1 MASEIIKKYS
11 APYTFESVTYPD
23 SAFTINTS
31 NVVIN
36 GNLVV
41 VGTATEVDVA
51 VLDVHNNKI
60 TLNAGLLQTEPPTL
74 DASLVV
80 NRGNEANVSL
90 LWNEATNSWQL
101 TNDGVVWSDI
111 VVQTGVT
118 GYISAVVEDL
128 TPQLGGNL
136 DVNGSTITGNVV
148 IDATNEMF
156 VETPMQLK
164 NFTGTPAPTT
174 GYTTITSGT
183 PESGDAGVYVTNATV
198 TQAELI
204 TASKALV
211 YALIL

>member
-1 MASEIIKKYS
+1 MASEIIKNYS
-11 APYTFESVTYPD
+11 APYTFNSVTYPD
-23 SAFTINTS
+23 STFTVNTS

-41 VGTATEVDVA
+41 TGTSTEVDVA

-60 TLNAGLLQTEPPTL
+60 TLNAGLTPITAPTL
-74 DASLVV
+74 DSSLVV
-80 NRGNEANVSL
+80 NRGSEANVSIM
-90 LWNEATNSWQL
+90 WNETSNTWQL
-101 TNDGVVWSDI
+101 TNDGVIWSNI
-111 VVQTGVT
+111 TVQTGG
-118 GYISAVVEDL
+118 GYITAVVEDL

-148 IDATNEMF
+148 IDSTTEVF

-164 NFTGTPAPTT
+164 DFVGTPTT
-174 GYTTITSGT
+174 ALGYTTITSST
-183 PESGDAGVYVTNATV
+183 PGYGDTGVYVSSNAV
-198 TQAELI
+198 AQAELI

>member
-1 MASEIIKKYS
+1 MASEIIKNYS
-11 APYTFESVTYPD
+11 APYTFNSVTYPD
-23 SAFTINTS
+23 STFTVNTS

-41 VGTATEVDVA
+41 TGTSTEVDVA

-60 TLNAGLLQTEPPTL
+60 TLNAGLTPITAPTL
-74 DASLVV
+74 DSSLVV
-80 NRGNEANVSL
+80 NRGSEANVSIM
-90 LWNEATNSWQL
+90 WNETSNTWQL
-101 TNDGVVWSDI
+101 TNDGVIWSNI
-111 VVQTGVT
+111 TVQAGG
-118 GYISAVVEDL
+118 GYITAVVEDL

-148 IDATNEMF
+148 IDSTTEVF

-164 NFTGTPAPTT
+164 DFVGTPTT
-174 GYTTITSGT
+174 ALGYTTITSGT
-183 PESGDAGVYVTNATV
+183 PGYGDTGVYVSSNAV
-198 TQAELI
+198 AQAELI